1 MTMARFLLRRLALF
15 ILALV
20 AVSVLVFAALRILP
34 GDVAS
39 VMAGL
44 NAPPERV
51 TALRQR
57 LGLDRSYPRQYLD
70 WANGLMHGDLGRSLL
85 TDRPVAAQVGERAQV
100 TFPLILCGLAIALVL
115 GIPLGCASALAR
127 SPRMQAFSHMAAIV
141 GGAVPALWSGLLF
154 IMLFSKGAGLIGLL
168 PSQGFPV
175 QGWDQPG
182 QALQSLLLPALSTGI
197 IVGAGIMRYT
207 RSLLGDMLSSGY
219 VDMGMACGMTRT
231 QAALRIGLRVASP
244 QLVSVVGLTMAEMI
258 TGVMVSENL
267 FALPGLGSMLIAD
280 VGNRDLLAVQS
291 ELLLLAA
298 FFLLL
303 GLLVDIV
310 HRLIDPRLRDGTR
323 REVAV

>member
-1 MTMARFLLRRLALF
+1 MVRFLVRRLAF
-15 ILALV
+15 FALALV
-20 AVSVLVFAALRILP
+20 FISILVFAALRILP

-51 TALRQR
+51 ETLRQQM
-57 LGLDRSYPRQYLD
+57 GLDHSYPRQYLD
-70 WANGLMHGDLGRSLL
+70 WANGLIHGDLGRSLL
-85 TDRPVAAQVGERAQV
+85 TGRPVAAQVGERAQV
-100 TFPLILCGLAIALVL
+100 TFPLILCGLVVALAL

-127 SPRMQAFSHMAAIV
+127 SPRMRSFSHMVAIV
-141 GGAVPALWSGLLF
+141 GGAVPALWSGLLL
-154 IMLFSKGAGLIGLL
+154 IMLFSKGSGLVGLL
-168 PSQGFPV
+168 PSQGFPI

-182 QALQSLLLPALSTGI
+182 RALESLILPALSTGI

-267 FALPGLGSMLIAD
+267 FALPGLGSMLVTD
-280 VGNRDLLAVQS
+280 VGNRDLPAVQS
-291 ELLLLAA
+291 ELFLLAV
-298 FFLLL
+298 FFLFL
-303 GLLVDIV
+303 GLLVDV
-310 HRLIDPRLRDGTR
+310 AHRLIDPRLRGAVGQ
-323 REVAV
+323 EVDA

>member
-1 MTMARFLLRRLALF
+1 MVRFLTRRLALF
-15 ILALV
+15 ALALV
-20 AVSVLVFAALRILP
+20 FISILVFAALRILP

-51 TALRQR
+51 EMLRQQM
-57 LGLDRSYPRQYLD
+57 GLDHSYPRQYLD
-70 WANGLMHGDLGRSLL
+70 WANGLIHGDLGRSLL
-85 TDRPVAAQVGERAQV
+85 TGRPVAAQVGERAQV
-100 TFPLILCGLAIALVL
+100 TFPLILCGLVVALAL

-127 SPRMQAFSHMAAIV
+127 SPRMRSISHMVAIV
-141 GGAVPALWSGLLF
+141 GGAVPALWSGLLL
-154 IMLFSKGAGLIGLL
+154 IMLFSKGGGLVGLL
-168 PSQGFPV
+168 PSQGFPI
-175 QGWDQPG
+175 QGWGQPG
-182 QALQSLLLPALSTGI
+182 RALESLILPALSTGI

-267 FALPGLGSMLIAD
+267 FALPGLGSMLVTD
-280 VGNRDLLAVQS
+280 VGNRDLPAVQS
-291 ELLLLAA
+291 ELFLLAV
-298 FFLLL
+298 FFLFL
-303 GLLVDIV
+303 GLLVDV
-310 HRLIDPRLRDGTR
+310 AHRLIDPRLRGGGGQ
-323 REVAV
+323 EVNA

>member
-1 MTMARFLLRRLALF
+1 MVRFLVRRLALF
-15 ILALV
+15 ALALV
-20 AVSVLVFAALRILP
+20 FISILVFAALRILP

-51 TALRQR
+51 EMLRQQM
-57 LGLDRSYPRQYLD
+57 GLDHSYPRQYLD
-70 WANGLMHGDLGRSLL
+70 WANGLIHGDLGRSLL
-85 TDRPVAAQVGERAQV
+85 TGRPVAAQVGERAQV
-100 TFPLILCGLAIALVL
+100 TFPLILCGLVVALAL

-127 SPRMQAFSHMAAIV
+127 SPRLRSFSHMVAIV
-141 GGAVPALWSGLLF
+141 GGAVPALWSGLLL
-154 IMLFSKGAGLIGLL
+154 IMLFSKGGGLVGLL
-168 PSQGFPV
+168 PSQGFPI
-175 QGWDQPG
+175 QGWGQPG
-182 QALQSLLLPALSTGI
+182 RALESLILPALSTGI

-267 FALPGLGSMLIAD
+267 FALPGLGSMLVTD
-280 VGNRDLLAVQS
+280 VGNRDLPAVQS
-291 ELLLLAA
+291 ELFLLAV
-298 FFLLL
+298 FFLFL
-303 GLLVDIV
+303 GLLVDV
-310 HRLIDPRLRDGTR
+310 AHRLIDPRLRGAVR
-323 REVAV
+323 QEVDA

>member
-1 MTMARFLLRRLALF
+1 MVRFLVRRLALF
-15 ILALV
+15 ALALV
-20 AVSVLVFAALRILP
+20 FISILVFAALRILP

-51 TALRQR
+51 ETLRQQM
-57 LGLDRSYPRQYLD
+57 GLDHSYPRQYLD
-70 WANGLMHGDLGRSLL
+70 WANGLIHGDLGRSLL
-85 TDRPVAAQVGERAQV
+85 TGRPVAAQVGERAQV
-100 TFPLILCGLAIALVL
+100 TFPLILCGLVVALAL

-127 SPRMQAFSHMAAIV
+127 SPRMRSFSHMVAIV
-141 GGAVPALWSGLLF
+141 GGAVPALWSGLLL
-154 IMLFSKGAGLIGLL
+154 IMLFSKGGGLVGLL
-168 PSQGFPV
+168 SSQGFPI
-175 QGWDQPG
+175 QGWGQPG
-182 QALQSLLLPALSTGI
+182 RALESLILPALSTGI

-267 FALPGLGSMLIAD
+267 FALPGLGSMLVTD
-280 VGNRDLLAVQS
+280 VGNRDLPAVQS
-291 ELLLLAA
+291 ELFLLAV
-298 FFLLL
+298 FFLFL
-303 GLLVDIV
+303 GLLVDV
-310 HRLIDPRLRDGTR
+310 AHRLIDPRLRGAVGQ
-323 REVAV
+323 EVDA

>member
-1 MTMARFLLRRLALF
+1 MVRFLVRRLALF
-15 ILALV
+15 ALALV
-20 AVSVLVFAALRILP
+20 FISILVFASLRILP

-51 TALRQR
+51 ETLRQQM
-57 LGLDRSYPRQYLD
+57 GLDHSYPRQYLD
-70 WANGLMHGDLGRSLL
+70 WANGLIHGDLGRSLL
-85 TDRPVAAQVGERAQV
+85 TGRPVAAQVGERAQV
-100 TFPLILCGLAIALVL
+100 TFPLILCGLVVALAL

-127 SPRMQAFSHMAAIV
+127 SPRMRSFSHMVAIV
-141 GGAVPALWSGLLF
+141 GGAVPALWSGLLL
-154 IMLFSKGAGLIGLL
+154 IMLFSKGGGLVGLL
-168 PSQGFPV
+168 PSQGFPIH
-175 QGWDQPG
+175 GWDQPG
-182 QALQSLLLPALSTGI
+182 RALESLILPALSTGI

-267 FALPGLGSMLIAD
+267 FALPGLGSMLVTD
-280 VGNRDLLAVQS
+280 VGNRDLPAVQS
-291 ELLLLAA
+291 ELFLLAV
-298 FFLLL
+298 FFLFL
-303 GLLVDIV
+303 GLLVDV
-310 HRLIDPRLRDGTR
+310 AHRLIDPRLRGAVGQ
-323 REVAV
+323 EVDA

>member
-1 MTMARFLLRRLALF
+1 MVRFLVRRLALF
-15 ILALV
+15 ALALV
-20 AVSVLVFAALRILP
+20 FISILVFAALRILP

-51 TALRQR
+51 ETLRQQM
-57 LGLDRSYPRQYLD
+57 GLDHSYPRQYLD
-70 WANGLMHGDLGRSLL
+70 WANGLIHGDLGRSLL
-85 TDRPVAAQVGERAQV
+85 TGRPVAAQVGERAQV
-100 TFPLILCGLAIALVL
+100 TFPLILCGLVVALAL

-127 SPRMQAFSHMAAIV
+127 SPRMRSFSHMVAIV
-141 GGAVPALWSGLLF
+141 GGAVPALWSGLLL
-154 IMLFSKGAGLIGLL
+154 IMLFSKGGGLVGLL
-168 PSQGFPV
+168 PSQGFPI
-175 QGWDQPG
+175 QGWSQPG
-182 QALQSLLLPALSTGI
+182 RALESLILPALSTGI

-267 FALPGLGSMLIAD
+267 FALPGLGSMLVTD
-280 VGNRDLLAVQS
+280 VGNRDLPAVQS
-291 ELLLLAA
+291 ELFLLAL
-298 FFLLL
+298 FFLFL
-303 GLLVDIV
+303 GLLVDV
-310 HRLIDPRLRDGTR
+310 AHRLIDPRLRGAVGQ
-323 REVAV
+323 EVDA

>member
-1 MTMARFLLRRLALF
+1 MVRFLVRRLALF
-15 ILALV
+15 ALALV
-20 AVSVLVFAALRILP
+20 FISILVFAALRILP

-51 TALRQR
+51 ETLRQQM
-57 LGLDRSYPRQYLD
+57 GLDHSYPRQYLD
-70 WANGLMHGDLGRSLL
+70 WANGLIHGDLGRSLL
-85 TDRPVAAQVGERAQV
+85 TGRPVAAQVGERAQV
-100 TFPLILCGLAIALVL
+100 TFPLILCGLVVALAL

-127 SPRMQAFSHMAAIV
+127 SPRMRSFSHMVAIV
-141 GGAVPALWSGLLF
+141 GGAVPALWSGLLL
-154 IMLFSKGAGLIGLL
+154 IMLFSKGGALVGLL
-168 PSQGFPV
+168 PSQGFPI
-175 QGWDQPG
+175 QGWGQPG
-182 QALQSLLLPALSTGI
+182 RALESLILPALSTGI

-267 FALPGLGSMLIAD
+267 FALPGLGSMLVTD
-280 VGNRDLLAVQS
+280 VGNRDLPAVQS
-291 ELLLLAA
+291 ELFLLAV
-298 FFLLL
+298 FFLFL
-303 GLLVDIV
+303 GLLVDV
-310 HRLIDPRLRDGTR
+310 AHRLIDPRLRGAVGQ
-323 REVAV
+323 EVDA

>member
-1 MTMARFLLRRLALF
+1 MVRFLVRRLALF
-15 ILALV
+15 ALALV
-20 AVSVLVFAALRILP
+20 FISILVFAALRILP

-51 TALRQR
+51 ETLRQQM
-57 LGLDRSYPRQYLD
+57 GLDHSYPRQYLD
-70 WANGLMHGDLGRSLL
+70 WANGLIHGDLGRSLL
-85 TDRPVAAQVGERAQV
+85 TGRPVAAQVGERAQV
-100 TFPLILCGLAIALVL
+100 TFPLILCGLVVALAL

-127 SPRMQAFSHMAAIV
+127 SPRMRSISHMVAIV
-141 GGAVPALWSGLLF
+141 GGAVPALWSGLLL
-154 IMLFSKGAGLIGLL
+154 IMLFSKGGGLVGLL
-168 PSQGFPV
+168 PSQGFPI
-175 QGWDQPG
+175 QGWGQPG
-182 QALQSLLLPALSTGI
+182 RALESLILPALSTGI

-267 FALPGLGSMLIAD
+267 FALPGLGSMLVTD
-280 VGNRDLLAVQS
+280 VGNRDLPAVQS
-291 ELLLLAA
+291 ELFLLAV
-298 FFLLL
+298 FFLFL
-303 GLLVDIV
+303 GLLVDV
-310 HRLIDPRLRDGTR
+310 AHRLIDPRLRGAVR
-323 REVAV
+323 QEVDA

>member
-1 MTMARFLLRRLALF
+1 MVRFLVRRLALF
-15 ILALV
+15 ALALV
-20 AVSVLVFAALRILP
+20 FISILVFAALRILP

-51 TALRQR
+51 EMLRQQM
-57 LGLDRSYPRQYLD
+57 GLDHSYPRQYLD
-70 WANGLMHGDLGRSLL
+70 WANGLIHGDLGRSLL
-85 TDRPVAAQVGERAQV
+85 TGRPVAAQVGERAQV
-100 TFPLILCGLAIALVL
+100 TFPLILCGLVVALAL

-127 SPRMQAFSHMAAIV
+127 SPRLRSFSHMVAIV
-141 GGAVPALWSGLLF
+141 GGAVPALWSGLLL
-154 IMLFSKGAGLIGLL
+154 IMLFSKGGGLVGLL
-168 PSQGFPV
+168 PSQGFPI
-175 QGWDQPG
+175 QGWGQPG
-182 QALQSLLLPALSTGI
+182 RALESLILPALSTGI

-267 FALPGLGSMLIAD
+267 FALPGLGSMLVTD
-280 VGNRDLLAVQS
+280 VGNRDLPAVQS
-291 ELLLLAA
+291 ELFLLAV
-298 FFLLL
+298 FFLFL
-303 GLLVDIV
+303 GLLVDV
-310 HRLIDPRLRDGTR
+310 AHRLIDPRLRGAVGQ
-323 REVAV
+323 EVDA

>member
-1 MTMARFLLRRLALF
+1 MVRFLVRRLALF
-15 ILALV
+15 ALALV
-20 AVSVLVFAALRILP
+20 FISILVFAALRILP

-51 TALRQR
+51 ETLRQQM
-57 LGLDRSYPRQYLD
+57 GLDHSYPRQYLD
-70 WANGLMHGDLGRSLL
+70 WANGLIHGDLGRSLL
-85 TDRPVAAQVGERAQV
+85 TGRPVAAQVGERAQV
-100 TFPLILCGLAIALVL
+100 TFPLILCGLAVALAL

-127 SPRMQAFSHMAAIV
+127 SPRLRSFSHMVAIV
-141 GGAVPALWSGLLF
+141 GGDVPALWSGLLL
-154 IMLFSKGAGLIGLL
+154 IMLFSKGGGLVGLL
-168 PSQGFPV
+168 PSQGFPI
-175 QGWDQPG
+175 QGWGQPG
-182 QALQSLLLPALSTGI
+182 RALESLILPALSTGI

-267 FALPGLGSMLIAD
+267 FALPGLGSMLVTD
-280 VGNRDLLAVQS
+280 VGNRDLPAVQS
-291 ELLLLAA
+291 ELFLLAV
-298 FFLLL
+298 FFLFL
-303 GLLVDIV
+303 GLLVDV
-310 HRLIDPRLRDGTR
+310 AHRLIDPRLRGAVGQ
-323 REVAV
+323 EVDA

>member
-1 MTMARFLLRRLALF
+1 MVRFLTRRLALF
-15 ILALV
+15 ALALV
-20 AVSVLVFAALRILP
+20 FISILVFAALRILP

-51 TALRQR
+51 EMLRQQM
-57 LGLDRSYPRQYLD
+57 GLDHSYPRQYLD
-70 WANGLMHGDLGRSLL
+70 WANGLIHGDLGRSLL
-85 TDRPVAAQVGERAQV
+85 TGRPVAAQVGERAQV
-100 TFPLILCGLAIALVL
+100 TFPLILCGLVVALAL

-127 SPRMQAFSHMAAIV
+127 SPRLRSFSHMVAIV
-141 GGAVPALWSGLLF
+141 GGAVPALWSGLLL
-154 IMLFSKGAGLIGLL
+154 IMLFSKGGGLVGLL
-168 PSQGFPV
+168 PSQGFPI
-175 QGWDQPG
+175 QGWGQPG
-182 QALQSLLLPALSTGI
+182 RALESLILPALSTGI

-267 FALPGLGSMLIAD
+267 FALPGLGSMLVTD
-280 VGNRDLLAVQS
+280 VGNRDLPAVQS
-291 ELLLLAA
+291 ELFLLAV
-298 FFLLL
+298 FFLFL
-303 GLLVDIV
+303 GLLVDV
-310 HRLIDPRLRDGTR
+310 AHRLIDPRLRGAVGQ
-323 REVAV
+323 EVDA

>member
-1 MTMARFLLRRLALF
+1 MARFLVRRLALF
-15 ILALV
+15 ALALV
-20 AVSVLVFAALRILP
+20 FISILVFAALRILP

-51 TALRQR
+51 ETLRQQM
-57 LGLDRSYPRQYLD
+57 GLDHSYPRQYLD
-70 WANGLMHGDLGRSLL
+70 WANGLIHGDLGRSLL
-85 TDRPVAAQVGERAQV
+85 TGRPVAAQVGERAQV
-100 TFPLILCGLAIALVL
+100 TFPLILCGLVVALAL

-127 SPRMQAFSHMAAIV
+127 SPRMRSFSHMVAIV
-141 GGAVPALWSGLLF
+141 GGAVPALWSGLLL
-154 IMLFSKGAGLIGLL
+154 IMLFSKGGALVGLL
-168 PSQGFPV
+168 PSQGFPI
-175 QGWDQPG
+175 QGWGQPG
-182 QALQSLLLPALSTGI
+182 RALESLILPALSTGI

-267 FALPGLGSMLIAD
+267 FALPGLGSMLVTD
-280 VGNRDLLAVQS
+280 VGNRDLPAVQS
-291 ELLLLAA
+291 ELFLLAV
-298 FFLLL
+298 FFLFL
-303 GLLVDIV
+303 GLLVDV
-310 HRLIDPRLRDGTR
+310 AHRLIDPRLRGAVGQ
-323 REVAV
+323 EVDA

>member
-1 MTMARFLLRRLALF
+1 MVRFLVRRLALF
-15 ILALV
+15 ALALV
-20 AVSVLVFAALRILP
+20 FISILVFVALRILP

-51 TALRQR
+51 ETLRQQM
-57 LGLDRSYPRQYLD
+57 GLDHSYPRQYLD
-70 WANGLMHGDLGRSLL
+70 WANGLIHGDLGRSLL
-85 TDRPVAAQVGERAQV
+85 TGRPVAAQVGERAQV
-100 TFPLILCGLAIALVL
+100 TFPLILCGLVVALAL

-127 SPRMQAFSHMAAIV
+127 SPRMRSISHMVAIV
-141 GGAVPALWSGLLF
+141 EGAVPALWSGLLL
-154 IMLFSKGAGLIGLL
+154 IMLFSKGGALVGLL
-168 PSQGFPV
+168 PSQGFPI
-175 QGWDQPG
+175 QGWGQPG
-182 QALQSLLLPALSTGI
+182 RALESLILPALSTGI

-267 FALPGLGSMLIAD
+267 FALPGLGSMLVTD
-280 VGNRDLLAVQS
+280 VGNRDLPAVQS
-291 ELLLLAA
+291 ELFLLAV
-298 FFLLL
+298 FFLFL
-303 GLLVDIV
+303 GLLVDV
-310 HRLIDPRLRDGTR
+310 AHRLIDPRLRGAVGQ
-323 REVAV
+323 EVDA